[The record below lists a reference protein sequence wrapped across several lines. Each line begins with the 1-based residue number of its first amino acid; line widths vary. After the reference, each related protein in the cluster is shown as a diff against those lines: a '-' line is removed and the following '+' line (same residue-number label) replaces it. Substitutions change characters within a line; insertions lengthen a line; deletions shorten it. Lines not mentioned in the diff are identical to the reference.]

1 MAINSRNKIETNM
14 NLSLIG
20 LVLIKIIK
28 YTNK

>member
-1 MAINSRNKIETNM
+1 MIINSMNKNDANM